1 MVNYKIIIR
10 GGKSMKST
18 GIVRKL
24 DSLGRITLPIEAR
37 RTMGMKDREPLEMF
51 TEGDM
56 ICLKVYNPEVKCA
69 HCEET
74 KNLIEDNGD
83 YICPDCLDRFLQISK
98 KRRIV

>member
-1 MVNYKIIIR
+1 
-10 GGKSMKST
+10 MKST

-56 ICLKVYNPEVKCA
+56 ICLKVYNPKKVCA
-69 HCEET
+69 YCGET
-74 KNLIEDNGD
+74 KGLIEDDGD
-83 YICPDCLDRFLQISK
+83 YICPKCLERFVRLQGK
-98 KRRIV
+98 KRTDD